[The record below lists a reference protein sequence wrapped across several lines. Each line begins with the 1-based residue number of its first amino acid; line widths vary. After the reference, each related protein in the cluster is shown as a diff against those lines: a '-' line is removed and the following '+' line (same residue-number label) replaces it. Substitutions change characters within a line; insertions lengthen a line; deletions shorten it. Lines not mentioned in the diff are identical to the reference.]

1 MPETMS
7 RERKL
12 LLKAYGAELILTP
25 GPEGMAGAIKRADGD
40 GRGRRSLL
48 HSPAI

>member
-12 LLKAYGAELILTP
+12 LLKAYGADLILTP
-25 GPEGMAGAIKRADGD
+25 GPDGH
-40 GRGRRSLL
+40 GGN
-48 HSPAI
+48 

>member
-12 LLKAYGAELILTP
+12 LLKAYADLILTP
-25 GPEGMAGAIKRADGD
+25 APRAC
-40 GRGRRSLL
+40 
-48 HSPAI
+48 PAP

>member
-12 LLKAYGAELILTP
+12 LLKAYGADLILTP
-25 GPEGMAGAIKRADGD
+25 APRAC
-40 GRGRRSLL
+40 
-48 HSPAI
+48 PAP